1 MIFGST
7 NYTIVGDGVN
17 VASTQGTY
25 SASKTG
31 DNTVKLT
38 ISDPVIG
45 DVVYTLNYSSNISG
59 TFSVSAGGSG
69 QSGTFSE

>member
-1 MIFGST
+1 MIFTRSIRGRAGS
-7 NYTIVGDGVN
+7 
-17 VASTQGTY
+17 Y

-45 DVVYTLNYSSNISG
+45 DVVSTLNYSSNISG
-59 TFSVSAGGSG
+59 TFTVSAGDLR